1 MIKNLL
7 STQVNKHGSAKSG
20 TGHFIKQRITAIFMI
35 PLALWFVFT
44 VLMLA
49 HTPITDLPWFIT
61 SPITI
66 IGALLFI
73 VNMMWHASL
82 GLQMIIEDYIHC
94 KALKYT
100 ALLLMFGFNVVITT
114 AGLVSVFTIYI
125 LSRMI

>member
-7 STQVNKHGSAKSG
+7 STQVNKQGSAKSG
-20 TGHFIKQRITAIFMI
+20 TRHFIKQRITAIFMI

-49 HTPITDLPWFIT
+49 YTPITDLPWFIT

-82 GLQMIIEDYIHC
+82 GLQMIIEDYVHC